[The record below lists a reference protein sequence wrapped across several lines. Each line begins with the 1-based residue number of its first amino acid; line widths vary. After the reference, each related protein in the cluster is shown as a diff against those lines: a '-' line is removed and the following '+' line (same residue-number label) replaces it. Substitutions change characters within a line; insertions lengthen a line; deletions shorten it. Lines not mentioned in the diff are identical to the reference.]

1 MNAVCSPRCTCHG
14 HGTCISHAPG
24 AAEALGASE
33 PVEPSEPLEL
43 LAVAGG
49 LGKAASKGPSDPEFN
64 VLIQC

>member
-1 MNAVCSPRCTCHG
+1 MLCAP
-14 HGTCISHAPG
+14 HAAPATAT